1 MAFTRI
7 FALICGLVCLSVL
20 NISPAEAQ
28 TCSRQVG
35 KDITAPN
42 LRSINGTAETSC
54 CGLCSSTSG
63 CVAYSWNDYQGGTC
77 WLKGALSP
85 VIDKGDTTIGI
96 IGGSQNPFKVVAF
109 WRGTWD
115 VAHISFANEA
125 NRYFPTIQA
134 ELGFTYEATTDW
146 SRINDNYLADKDV
159 ILFLDDK
166 PTDAS
171 HKSAVERFTQRGGGF
186 MSFHV
191 AAFTTNANEWAW
203 YHNTFLGTGNFQKNT
218 WKPTPATLR
227 TEDRTHPA
235 TRNLPATWSSQ
246 HNEWYAFAND
256 IRNNINIRIL
266 LSIDPSSFPLGTNAG
281 ETWYEGYYP
290 VVWQNRNYRM
300 LYCNMGHNDIDYNGN
315 IDLSETFGGQIQNTF
330 FKDALKWLAYRD
342 APFEESKQNPLF
354 EALNA

>member
-115 VAHISFANEA
+115 VAHI
-125 NRYFPTIQA
+125 RYVNKRKIFVIRGYC
-134 ELGFTYEATTDW
+134 ELWILYSIFNQMLNL
-146 SRINDNYLADKDV
+146 SLA
-159 ILFLDDK
+159 
-166 PTDAS
+166 
-171 HKSAVERFTQRGGGF
+171 
-186 MSFHV
+186 
-191 AAFTTNANEWAW
+191 
-203 YHNTFLGTGNFQKNT
+203 
-218 WKPTPATLR
+218 
-227 TEDRTHPA
+227 
-235 TRNLPATWSSQ
+235 
-246 HNEWYAFAND
+246 
-256 IRNNINIRIL
+256 
-266 LSIDPSSFPLGTNAG
+266 
-281 ETWYEGYYP
+281 
-290 VVWQNRNYRM
+290 
-300 LYCNMGHNDIDYNGN
+300 
-315 IDLSETFGGQIQNTF
+315 
-330 FKDALKWLAYRD
+330 
-342 APFEESKQNPLF
+342 
-354 EALNA
+354 

>member
-85 VIDKGDTTIGI
+85 VIDKGDTTI
-96 IGGSQNPFKVVAF
+96 
-109 WRGTWD
+109 
-115 VAHISFANEA
+115 A

-235 TRNLPATWSSQ
+235 TRNLPAT
-246 HNEWYAFAND
+246 
-256 IRNNINIRIL
+256 
-266 LSIDPSSFPLGTNAG
+266 FPLGTNAG